1 MMLRRWVHLITVG
14 ASIAQN
20 ALRMG
25 VGSLGELDVG
35 DLGGLEEALGSGVL
49 SLEELAEELF
59 KVVLESPKAMSAE
72 LNTCLDVLREGF
84 ELRRVQLIY
93 LFHTDTWIGRLCG
106 GVLYRFF
113 EEVSVRDFDG
123 LVACQEPVEVEGLG
137 DSRRFREGLA
147 NLLGLI
153 AEYIASFKKMGDR
166 VLIHATGGFKPE
178 SAMALLAANL
188 PGLGAPVLYIHEY
201 FREVVRIPAI
211 PLSPRLERVFGGLM
225 DRVLQVDRAY
235 RGQLEREFGGDLV
248 DEAIKLGWLI
258 EDGEYIKPSRMGV
271 LIWRRLPRLKRR
283 RLKRR

>member
-84 ELRRVQLIY
+84 EHRRVQLIY
-93 LFHTDTWIGRLCG
+93 LFHTDTWIGWLCG

-113 EEVSVRDFDG
+113 
-123 LVACQEPVEVEGLG
+123 
-137 DSRRFREGLA
+137 
-147 NLLGLI
+147 
-153 AEYIASFKKMGDR
+153 
-166 VLIHATGGFKPE
+166 
-178 SAMALLAANL
+178 
-188 PGLGAPVLYIHEY
+188 
-201 FREVVRIPAI
+201 
-211 PLSPRLERVFGGLM
+211 
-225 DRVLQVDRAY
+225 
-235 RGQLEREFGGDLV
+235 
-248 DEAIKLGWLI
+248 
-258 EDGEYIKPSRMGV
+258 
-271 LIWRRLPRLKRR
+271 
-283 RLKRR
+283 